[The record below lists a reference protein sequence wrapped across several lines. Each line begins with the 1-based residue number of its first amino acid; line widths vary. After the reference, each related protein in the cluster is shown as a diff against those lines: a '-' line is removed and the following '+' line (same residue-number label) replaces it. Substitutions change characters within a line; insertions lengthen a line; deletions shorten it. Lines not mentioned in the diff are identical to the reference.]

1 VLDGQRIKALQN
13 ATDAEADRGIL
24 RQFFEKA
31 REQVEI
37 VQRSI
42 DSQTLEAAIASFEKL
57 QHIRVLRM
65 MDQLDAAF
73 LNYLNNHRDVAEQHV
88 ELQWGP
94 VSLRAA
100 GTLGRAVLRRNSPA
114 SRWSFPLVDTQ
125 SAITLM
131 NSSPRMGLSSI
142 AASLE
147 CLSLRFEDSGDLNAK
162 MRELSPLFRTV
173 FNSARNLVS
182 VHIGFPQGSVS
193 LPLEEIFHSIM
204 MEKLRV
210 FSIGGWRLDA
220 EEIINIGHSYR
231 SNLRGLRLH
240 GVLLKEG
247 GMWKDVL
254 SVLRREMLSLR
265 WLSLSKADYATHF
278 DENATR
284 LDVTEDLERED
295 SDSDSDLD
303 EEDAEDPVQD
313 QEEQQD
319 PDNQDMND
327 AESFSSDEDA
337 QADSDVD
344 SVNDLDPTAHAFT
357 TQVDAPDY
365 EHVCTC
371 SSRIHQLDVEDLG
384 DDGISVTQT
393 QRKMWERW
401 VVGCLMHSRFDSST
415 SARKARQQAS

>member
-1 VLDGQRIKALQN
+1 
-13 ATDAEADRGIL
+13 
-24 RQFFEKA
+24 
-31 REQVEI
+31 
-37 VQRSI
+37 
-42 DSQTLEAAIASFEKL
+42 
-57 QHIRVLRM
+57 M

-131 NSSPRMGLSSI
+131 NSSPRIGLSSI

-147 CLSLRFEDSGDLNAK
+147 CLSLRFEDSRDLDAK

-193 LPLEEIFHSIM
+193 MPIEDIFHGIM

-210 FSIGGWRLDA
+210 FSIGGWRLGA

-254 SVLRREMLSLR
+254 NVLRKEMLSLR
-265 WLSLSKADYATHF
+265 WLSLSKADYAIHF

-284 LDVTEDLERED
+284 LDVTEDLDGDD
-295 SDSDSDLD
+295 SDSESDMDD
-303 EEDAEDPVQD
+303 EEIEDPAQD
-313 QEEQQD
+313 QDEIPD
-319 PDNQDMND
+319 PDNHDMND
-327 AESFSSDEDA
+327 AESFSSEEDA

-344 SVNDLDPTAHAFT
+344 SVNDRDPTAHAFT
-357 TQVDAPDY
+357 TQLDAPDY

-371 SSRIHQLDVEDLG
+371 SSRIHQLEAEDLG

-401 VVGCLMHSRFDSST
+401 VVGCLMHSRFDTSS
-415 SARKARQQAS
+415 SARKCRQQAAGIIASPS

>member
-1 VLDGQRIKALQN
+1 M
-13 ATDAEADRGIL
+13 

-31 REQVEI
+31 KEQVEI
-37 VQRSI
+37 VERSI
-42 DSQTLEAAIASFEKL
+42 DSRTLEAAIASFEKL
-57 QHIRVLRM
+57 QHIRVLRVE
-65 MDQLDAAF
+65 DRLDVAF
-73 LNYLNNHRDVAEQHV
+73 LNYLNNHRDIAGEHI

-100 GTLGRAVLRRNSPA
+100 GALGRAVLRRNSPA

-131 NSSPRMGLSSI
+131 NNGPHMGLSSI

-162 MRELSPLFRTV
+162 MRELSPLFHTV

-182 VHIGFPQGSVS
+182 VHIGFPQAYVS
-193 LPLEEIFHSIM
+193 IPLEEIFHNIK

-210 FSIGGWRLDA
+210 FSIGGWRLNA
-220 EEIINIGHSYR
+220 EEIIDICHTYR

-247 GMWKDVL
+247 GMWKNVL
-254 SVLRREMLSLR
+254 SVLRREMVSLR
-265 WLSLSKADYATHF
+265 WLSLSKADYAAHF

-284 LDVTEDLERED
+284 MDVTEDLGTDD
-295 SDSDSDLD
+295 SDSDDDQDD
-303 EEDAEDPVQD
+303 EEAEDHIQNHDETNDAE
-313 QEEQQD
+313 
-319 PDNQDMND
+319 NQDMND
-327 AESFSSDEDA
+327 AESFSSDEDP

-344 SVNDLDPTAHAFT
+344 SVDDLDPSAHAFT
-357 TQVDAPDY
+357 TQVEAPDY
-365 EHVCTC
+365 EYVCTC
-371 SSRIHQLDVEDLG
+371 SSRIHQLDMDELG
-384 DDGISVTQT
+384 DDGISMTQT

-401 VVGCLMHSRFDSST
+401 VVGCLVHSRFGST
-415 SARKARQQAS
+415 SVRQARQQGS